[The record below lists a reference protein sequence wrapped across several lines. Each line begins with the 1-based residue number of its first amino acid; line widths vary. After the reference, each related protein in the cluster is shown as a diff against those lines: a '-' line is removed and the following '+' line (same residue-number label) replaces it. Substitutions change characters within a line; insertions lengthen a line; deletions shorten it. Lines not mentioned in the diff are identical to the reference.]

1 MAIMQ
6 CGKCLVRWVFDNATK
21 ILSAA
26 KAFDKILLTE
36 RNVKSKCK
44 HISDLKSKPHPEQRH
59 AEVISRSS
67 TSNLMASQLE
77 NECVKRRKEKKRAER
92 LANAERRR
100 ATRHEEKRGECF
112 APCFPTFS
120 FAQRRAD
127 DPKITSEASGET
139 LKSPEIEILATL

>member
-1 MAIMQ
+1 MSDGSSSTPPKFFQ
-6 CGKCLVRWVFDNATK
+6 LQKT
-21 ILSAA
+21 
-26 KAFDKILLTE
+26 FDKLLLTE

-44 HISDLKSKPHPEQRH
+44 HISDLKAKPAPKQKHSK
-59 AEVISRSS
+59 VISRSS

-92 LANAERRR
+92 LANAEL
-100 ATRHEEKRGECF
+100 
-112 APCFPTFS
+112 TFS

>member
-21 ILSAA
+21 ILSTA
-26 KAFDKILLTE
+26 KTFDKILVTE

-44 HISDLKSKPHPEQRH
+44 HISDLKTKPHPEQKH
-59 AEVISRSS
+59 AEAISRSPKS
-67 TSNLMASQLE
+67 SLMASQLE

-92 LANAERRR
+92 LANAEL
-100 ATRHEEKRGECF
+100 
-112 APCFPTFS
+112 TFS

-127 DPKITSEASGET
+127 DLKITSEASGET
-139 LKSPEIEILATL
+139 LKSPETEILATL

>member
-1 MAIMQ
+1 MITFAYQ
-6 CGKCLVRWVFDNATK
+6 WLSCNAENV
-21 ILSAA
+21 LSDGSSTTPP
-26 KAFDKILLTE
+26 KFLQLQKTFDKILLTE
-36 RNVKSKCK
+36 RNVESKCK
-44 HISDLKSKPHPEQRH
+44 HISDLKTKPHPEQRH

-92 LANAERRR
+92 LANAEL
-100 ATRHEEKRGECF
+100 
-112 APCFPTFS
+112 TFS

-139 LKSPEIEILATL
+139 LKSPKLEFWPPCKFTLLTGN

>member
-21 ILSAA
+21 ILSTA

-44 HISDLKSKPHPEQRH
+44 HISDLKTKPHPEQRH

-77 NECVKRRKEKKRAER
+77 NECVVRRKEKKRAER
-92 LANAERRR
+92 LANAE
-100 ATRHEEKRGECF
+100 HSG
-112 APCFPTFS
+112 APTT
-120 FAQRRAD
+120 Q
-127 DPKITSEASGET
+127 K
-139 LKSPEIEILATL
+139 

>member
-6 CGKCLVRWVFDNATK
+6 CEKCRVRWVFDNATK
-21 ILSAA
+21 ILSTA
-26 KAFDKILLTE
+26 KAFDKMLLTE

-44 HISDLKSKPHPEQRH
+44 HISDLKTKPHPEQKH
-59 AEVISRSS
+59 AEAIARSPKS
-67 TSNLMASQLE
+67 SLMASQLE
-77 NECVKRRKEKKRAER
+77 NECVRRRKEKKRAER
-92 LANAERRR
+92 LANAEL
-100 ATRHEEKRGECF
+100 
-112 APCFPTFS
+112 TFS

>member
-1 MAIMQ
+1 MSDGSSSTPPKFFQ
-6 CGKCLVRWVFDNATK
+6 LQKT
-21 ILSAA
+21 
-26 KAFDKILLTE
+26 FDKLLLTE

-44 HISDLKSKPHPEQRH
+44 HISDLKAKPAPKQKHSK
-59 AEVISRSS
+59 VISRSS

-92 LANAERRR
+92 LANAEL
-100 ATRHEEKRGECF
+100 
-112 APCFPTFS
+112 TFS

-139 LKSPEIEILATL
+139 LKSPEIQILATL

>member
-1 MAIMQ
+1 MIKDNNVRLKTAIVQ

-21 ILSAA
+21 ILSTA
-26 KAFDKILLTE
+26 KTFDKIMRTE

-44 HISDLKSKPHPEQRH
+44 HIPDLKIQPHPEQRH
-59 AEVISRSS
+59 AEVIPRSS
-67 TSNLMASQLE
+67 KSNLMASQLE

-92 LANAERRR
+92 LANAEL
-100 ATRHEEKRGECF
+100 
-112 APCFPTFS
+112 TFS

>member
-21 ILSAA
+21 ILSTA
-26 KAFDKILLTE
+26 KAFYKILLTG

-44 HISDLKSKPHPEQRH
+44 HVSDLKTKPHPEQRH

-67 TSNLMASQLE
+67 KSNLMASQIE
-77 NECVKRRKEKKRAER
+77 DACVKRRKEKKRAER
-92 LANAERRR
+92 LANAEL
-100 ATRHEEKRGECF
+100 
-112 APCFPTFS
+112 TFS